1 MTTSTTTQ
9 IDFAPGLFDEAV
21 PPEEKKS
28 TPNLEDSFPSTYK
41 PKSFWWWYRK
51 QILTTLAL
59 LTAAGAAA
67 YFVINHQ
74 ADTSPVVEGPFLL
87 PTINQPKAQPVLT
100 TSARSCYGD
109 EAICTTAVTDRPA
122 DMMTS
127 LVAMLPKAEK
137 DRRYRVSVVIE
148 ELGEWPQSGD

>member
-9 IDFAPGLFDEAV
+9 IDFAPGLFNEAV

-67 YFVINHQ
+67 YLVINRQ
-74 ADTSPVVEGPFLL
+74 ADTSPIVETPFLL
-87 PTINQPKAQPVLT
+87 PTANQPKAQPVAT

-109 EAICTTAVTDRPA
+109 ETICTTAVTDRPA

-137 DRRYRVSVVIE
+137 NRRYRVSVVIE